1 MTEVHAEDV
10 KEMYERAYGEPAI
23 VAHAMD
29 GEEWVAVTLA
39 GDPTT
44 LIVASDLEELMHE
57 TLRRWHRESGVGAA
71 LDDLMERGCQFR
83 YRVDGEYI
91 RVAVEKGDFEE
102 EVGSATP
109 RGLSARLELVGRYLD
124 SHENRDY
131 GPELPRSPYR

>member
-10 KEMYERAYGEPAI
+10 KEIYERTYGEPAI
-23 VAHAMD
+23 VAHAME

-44 LIVASDLEELMHE
+44 LIVASDLGELMRE
-57 TLRRWHRESGVGAA
+57 TLRRWHQESGVGGA
-71 LDDLMERGCQFR
+71 LDDLAERGCQLR

-91 RVAVEKGDFEE
+91 RVAVEKGNFEV

-109 RGLSARLELVGRYLD
+109 RGLSMRLELAARRLD

-131 GPELPRSPYR
+131 GPEPPHPPYR